1 MINKQEEANLQDF
14 THTRIHTPRLELRA
28 LTSLNSNA
36 LFSIF
41 SDPDVMRY
49 WNTSPWSSIADAEK
63 FIAEHQAGMASG
75 EWITLGIFT
84 RDEDLLVGKCMLFN
98 YDRDSRRAEIG
109 FGIAR
114 SAWGKGYIQ
123 EAGSALIDYAFN
135 QLKLRRIEAEID
147 PQNVA
152 SGKALERLGFVQE
165 GLLRERW
172 EINGVISDSALYGM
186 LAKNRTVSNS

>member
-1 MINKQEEANLQDF
+1 MQDF
-14 THTRIHTPRLELRA
+14 TQAQIHTPRLTLRA
-28 LTSLNSNA
+28 LIPSDSEA

-49 WNTSPWSSIADAEK
+49 WNTPPWISIVDAEQ
-63 FIAEHQAGMASG
+63 FIGEHQAGMSSG
-75 EWITLGIFT
+75 EWVTLGIFT
-84 RDEDLLVGKCMLFN
+84 RDDDSLIGKCMLFH
-98 YDRDSRRAEIG
+98 YDRESRRAEIG

-123 EAGSALIDYAFN
+123 EAGAALIDYGFN
-135 QLKLRRIEAEID
+135 TMHLRRIEAEID
-147 PQNVA
+147 PQNRA

-172 EINGVISDSALYGM
+172 QINGVISDSALYGL
-186 LAKNRTVSNS
+186 LAKNYPAKINN

>member
-1 MINKQEEANLQDF
+1 MQDF
-14 THTRIHTPRLELRA
+14 TQTRIHTPRLELRA
-28 LTSLNSNA
+28 LTSLNSHA

-49 WNTSPWSSIADAEK
+49 WNTPPWGSIADAEK
-63 FIAEHQAGMASG
+63 FIAEHQAGMSSG
-75 EWITLGIFT
+75 ELITLGVFT

-123 EAGSALIDYAFN
+123 EAGSALIDCAFN
-135 QLKLRRIEAEID
+135 QWKLRRIEAEID
-147 PQNVA
+147 PENVA

-172 EINGVISDSALYGM
+172 EINGIISDSALYGL
-186 LAKNRTVSNS
+186 LAKNRTANNP